1 MQLRHLKTLVAI
13 ADFGGF
19 AAAGEA
25 IGLTQSAVSLHV
37 KALEDRLGATLFD
50 RSKRPPL
57 PNARGAD
64 MVERAREIVRL
75 CADMENSLASTEITG
90 VLELGAIPT
99 VLTGSLPIALAAIHT
114 AHPRLLVR
122 LTSGL
127 SGELARRV
135 YKGELDAGIVTEP
148 VELATGLSWHPF
160 AAEPLV
166 VIAPENARQVH
177 DHDLLESWPF
187 IRFKRFAWAGQLID
201 ARLRERGIKVRTGME
216 VDSLEAISL
225 MVAHGLGVSVVPLRN
240 IPQPFPPHVKIV
252 DFGQPAVLR
261 VVGFIERIANP
272 RAHFVRA
279 LHGIMLEQSTPA
291 NAAIP
296 AQGPHQTSK

>member
-1 MQLRHLKTLVAI
+1 MELRHLRTLVAI
-13 ADFGGF
+13 ADYGGF

-37 KALEDRLGATLFD
+37 KALEDGLGARLFD

-57 PNARGAD
+57 LNARGSD
-64 MVERAREIVRL
+64 LVERAREIVRL
-75 CADMENSLASTEITG
+75 CGELEDAFEGTDIAG

-99 VLTGSLPIALAAIHT
+99 VLTGTLPGALASMRE

-148 VELATGLSWHPF
+148 VELAAGLSWHPF

-166 VIAPENARQVH
+166 VIAPADAVEDGDRA
-177 DHDLLESWPF
+177 LLESRPF

-201 ARLRERGIKVRTGME
+201 ARLRDRGIRVRTSME

-225 MVAHGLGVSVVPLRN
+225 MVSHGLGVSVVPLRN
-240 IPQPFPPHVKIV
+240 VAEPFPPGVKFV
-252 DFGQPAVLR
+252 DFGRPAVQR
-261 VVGFIERIANP
+261 VVGLIERTANP
-272 RAHFVRA
+272 KAQFVRA
-279 LHGIMLEQSTPA
+279 LHGIMSRQSA
-291 NAAIP
+291 GERI
-296 AQGPHQTSK
+296 